1 MTESTTPI
9 DKPKKNRRHGP
20 LPKPD
25 AQQRKHRISIFL
37 TDSEFAQLKEKA
49 GDYDLPVFVRTR
61 AVNGKL
67 APRTQVLPKLNIEVW
82 KKLSRV
88 ANNLNQLAKALN
100 GGADV
105 EVSEVLKELAA
116 FRLALVTG
124 SLKPEAQSEKE
135 PDA

>member
-1 MTESTTPI
+1 MTEA
-9 DKPKKNRRHGP
+9 KPKPKRRHGP
-20 LPKPD
+20 MPKPD
-25 AQQRKHRISIFL
+25 DQQRKNRVSIFL
-37 TDSEFAQLKEKA
+37 TDGEFAQLKEKA

-61 AVNGKL
+61 AINSKL

-105 EVSEVLKELAA
+105 EVSQVLKELAA
-116 FRLALVTG
+116 FRLALLSG
-124 SLKPEAQSEKE
+124 GLKPETQGDGESV
-135 PDA
+135 

>member
-1 MTESTTPI
+1 MTEA
-9 DKPKKNRRHGP
+9 KPKPKRRHGP
-20 LPKPD
+20 MPKPD
-25 AQQRKHRISIFL
+25 DQQRKNRVSIFL
-37 TDSEFAQLKEKA
+37 TDGEFAQLKEKA

-61 AVNGKL
+61 AINSKL

-105 EVSEVLKELAA
+105 EISEALKELAA

-124 SLKPEAQSEKE
+124 SLKPEAQSEKGL
-135 PDA
+135 DA